1 MAAVSARREV
11 MCGYV
16 VLCLLLW
23 LLCQLEENKRV
34 CSTYG
39 SSRVNSKTT
48 DDTNRMK
55 SNTTSLPPSASSHPS
70 ELSQTTG
77 FQLPASYSKF
87 PLCIYVTYGN
97 ICVSMLLFQFVP
109 PSPSPTVSTSLFS
122 TSASPVL
129 PCKQI
134 LPCYLSRLHIYALIY
149 NIYFSLSGL
158 LHSVHQ
164 ALGSSTSLELTQMSS
179 FLWLSNIPFNV
190 CTMIYLSIHLLI
202 DTQVAS
208 MSQIL

>member
-34 CSTYG
+34 CSYYG

-55 SNTTSLPPSASSHPS
+55 SNTTSLPPSTSSHPS

-87 PLCIYVTYGN
+87 PLFTCFTHGDVYV
-97 ICVSMLLFQFVP
+97 SRLLSLIIP
-109 PSPSPTVSTSLFS
+109 PSPFYKSVLYVCASIAALQIGGSVLFFQIPYLLCFSPGP
-122 TSASPVL
+122 SPWQH
-129 PCKQI
+129 P
-134 LPCYLSRLHIYALIY
+134 S
-149 NIYFSLSGL
+149 
-158 LHSVHQ
+158 
-164 ALGSSTSLELTQMSS
+164 SST
-179 FLWLSNIPFNV
+179 
-190 CTMIYLSIHLLI
+190 
-202 DTQVAS
+202 
-208 MSQIL
+208 